1 LGYVLQVLAA
11 VDTGCH
17 RMDPKSSFL
26 LEIKLLANPR
36 TCRKDCK
43 MFSFAKDEGTALSMT
58 YLPSQISEPATKK
71 KGKVLNQTQLE
82 QSSPS
87 QVPAP
92 INLRSTVIKH
102 RSCCCCHYQGDRE
115 GCSKETA

>member
-1 LGYVLQVLAA
+1 
-11 VDTGCH
+11 
-17 RMDPKSSFL
+17 
-26 LEIKLLANPR
+26 
-36 TCRKDCK
+36 
-43 MFSFAKDEGTALSMT
+43 MT

-87 QVPAP
+87 QVLAP

-102 RSCCCCHYQGDRE
+102 KKLLLLPLSRRQG
-115 GCSKETA
+115 